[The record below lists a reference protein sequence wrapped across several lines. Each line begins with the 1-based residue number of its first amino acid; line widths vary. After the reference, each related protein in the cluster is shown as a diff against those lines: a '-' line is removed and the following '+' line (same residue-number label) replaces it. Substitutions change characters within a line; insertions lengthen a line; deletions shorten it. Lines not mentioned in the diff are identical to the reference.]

1 MKTIILIL
9 SLISVFIFSCKSDD
23 ENAGTPEIPEN
34 QKYLNEITGQDLSIK
49 LTYTPDKKVES
60 VNLGGIML
68 YLFAYSGDQIETMQY
83 ISNDGPDL
91 LYRFT
96 YQNNRISSFTINDYN
111 IPMDWNQADRSYFFK
126 NDNQDEITIIL
137 NEDEDLNKVYHYVH
151 ENDETNVTNYFYE
164 DSRKGAMTNSNH
176 VSAYMAIASYFSIN
190 GLYAGVLS
198 KKPVKIIAFHGLVFS
213 FENTYDSQEFVS
225 ESSVST
231 GNSSGSPILYNYKQL

>member
-1 MKTIILIL
+1 MKTKILIL

-96 YQNNRISSFTINDYN
+96 YENNRISSFTINDYN
-111 IPMDWNQADRSYFFK
+111 IQMEWNQADRSYFFK

-137 NEDEDLNKVYHYVH
+137 NENEDLNKVYHYVH
-151 ENDETNVTNYFYE
+151 EDDETNMISYFYE

-176 VSAYMAIASYFSIN
+176 VSTYMTIASYFSIN
-190 GLYAGVLS
+190 SIYAGVLS
-198 KKPVKIIAFHGLVFS
+198 KKPVKTIAFHGLIFS

-225 ESSVST
+225 ESIVST